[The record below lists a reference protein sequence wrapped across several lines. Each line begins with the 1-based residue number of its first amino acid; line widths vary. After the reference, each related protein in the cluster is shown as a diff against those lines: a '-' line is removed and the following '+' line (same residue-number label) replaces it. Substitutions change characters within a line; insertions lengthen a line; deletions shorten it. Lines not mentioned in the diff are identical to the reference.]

1 MQCFL
6 KYFLRSLAAA
16 AMAMTLSSCSTVA
29 TTPADNVSSS
39 DATGTEVETGGVESS
54 ENYRLG
60 QGDRISIQVFD
71 EPDLTMNTQVGASG
85 SINYS
90 YLGDMQV
97 ENKTAEE
104 LEKDIVRL
112 LEDGYLV
119 NPSVNVT
126 IVEYR
131 PFFINGEVKQPGSY
145 PYQPG
150 LTLDKAITLA
160 GGLTDRA
167 SKRKMF
173 LISAQNPN
181 GKQKKVTLQNK
192 VGPGDIISIEEGFF

>member
-1 MQCFL
+1 MYC
-6 KYFLRSLAAA
+6 FLRSLAAA
-16 AMAMTLSSCSTVA
+16 TLILTSSSCSTVS
-29 TTPADNVSSS
+29 TSSGDS
-39 DATGTEVETGGVESS
+39 GNSGDTVGSVITAGGAESS

-71 EPDLTMNTQVGASG
+71 EPDLTINTQVGAKG

-119 NPSVNVT
+119 NPSVNVS

-131 PFFINGEVKQPGSY
+131 PFFINGEVRRPGSY

-150 LTLDKAITLA
+150 LTLDKAIALA

-181 GKQKKVTLQNK
+181 GKQTKVTLQNK
-192 VGPGDIISIEEGFF
+192 IGPGDIISIQEGFF

>member
-1 MQCFL
+1 MYC
-6 KYFLRSLAAA
+6 FLRSLTAPTVVV
-16 AMAMTLSSCSTVA
+16 TLLLTISGCSTLTSEVGDGA
-29 TTPADNVSSS
+29 NSGVTA
-39 DATGTEVETGGVESS
+39 GTVETGGVDNS

-90 YLGDMQV
+90 YLGDMRV

-119 NPSVNVT
+119 NPSVNVS
-126 IVEYR
+126 IIEYR
-131 PFFINGEVKQPGSY
+131 PFFINGEVRQPGSY

-150 LTLDKAITLA
+150 LTLDKAIALA

-181 GKQKKVTLQNK
+181 GKQTKVTLQNK
-192 VGPGDIISIEEGFF
+192 IGPGDIISIQEGFF